1 MTRWSRNIGSV
12 RSEKDGYGRGSW
24 PPDALMFLASLLPR
38 YLAPS
43 ALLAFLPR
51 WYLLSFTFLPQ
62 RGLSAGTCFRLL
74 LSLGATCPRI
84 AVPPRPSIAFLPR
97 HHSFSSTSS
106 RGATCPSIAF
116 LLRRHLFSY
125 ASLLWRC
132 LSLDCLTAS
141 LVFLCFPPVALPVPR
156 LSYGATCF
164 RILPSLGDTC
174 PSIAFLLR
182 RHLFSYASLHASL
195 PWRCLSLDCLS
206 PTAPLVF
213 VYFPPVALPDPRL
226 LSSHGDTCFRL
237 LSSPALLVPRLLS
250 SYGVTCF
257 RLLSSHGA
265 TCLVFDCFPSAL
277 LYSTCFCLLS
287 SFGATRLLFTVV
299 S

>member
-1 MTRWSRNIGSV
+1 M
-12 RSEKDGYGRGSW
+12 GRGSC
-24 PPDALMFLASLLPR
+24 PPDALMFLASLLPRYLALLR

-125 ASLLWRC
+125 ASLPWRC
-132 LSLDCLTAS
+132 LSLG
-141 LVFLCFPPVALPVPR
+141 PPVALPVPR
-156 LSYGATCF
+156 LPFSYGATCF
-164 RILPSLGDTC
+164 PMLPSRGAAC

-182 RHLFSYASLHASL
+182 RHLFSYASL
-195 PWRCLSLDCLS
+195 PWRCLSLGPPVALPVPRLPFSYGATCFPMLPSMLPSRGVACPSIAFLPRRHLFSYTSLPWRYLSLDCLFL
-206 PTAPLVF
+206 TAPLVF
-213 VYFPPVALPDPRL
+213 LCFPPCFPPVALP
-226 LSSHGDTCFRL
+226 
-237 LSSPALLVPRLLS
+237 VPRLP
-250 SYGVTCF
+250 F
-257 RLLSSHGA
+257 SHGA
-265 TCLVFDCFPSAL
+265 TCFRILPSR
-277 LYSTCFCLLS
+277 
-287 SFGATRLLFTVV
+287 GAA
-299 S
+299 